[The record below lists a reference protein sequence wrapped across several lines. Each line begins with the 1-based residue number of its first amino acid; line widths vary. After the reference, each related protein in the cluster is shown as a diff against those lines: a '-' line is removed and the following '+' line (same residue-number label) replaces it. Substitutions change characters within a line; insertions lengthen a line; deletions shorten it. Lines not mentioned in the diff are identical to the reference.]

1 MGSDQV
7 YTHSEEQATS
17 PVVGGQ
23 HNMNSVVFLKAF
35 VLLHFISLPTF
46 LPYLE
51 ELGAGEKAQQL
62 MAVAALSEHPS
73 P

>member
-7 YTHSEEQATS
+7 YTHSEEQATC
-17 PVVGGQ
+17 PVVDGQ

-35 VLLHFISLPTF
+35 VLLLF
-46 LPYLE
+46 LSYLE
-51 ELGAGEKAQQL
+51 GLGAGEKAQQL

-73 P
+73 L